1 MSVLVDSVKT
11 YFNDLEKGCNN
22 LIDCESLY
30 KKIGAKDEIFILD
43 IRKAE
48 DFDKGHIEGAVHS
61 EWSEVWDF
69 IDEEVLPKDEKIIV
83 VCYTGQTA
91 GQTVSILKI
100 LGYDA
105 CSLKGGMVNGWNK
118 SDMPVAAGCSL

>member
-1 MSVLVDSVKT
+1 MKT
-11 YFNDLEKGCNN
+11 YFDDLKKGCNN

-30 KKIGAKDEIFILD
+30 NKINTKEKMFILD
-43 IRKAE
+43 IRKSE
-48 DFDKGHIEGAVHS
+48 DFSKGHIEGAIHS
-61 EWSEVWDF
+61 DWIEVWDF
-69 IDEEVLPKDEKIIV
+69 IIEDVLPKDEKIIV

-91 GQTVSILKI
+91 GQVVSILKV

-118 SDMPVAAGCSL
+118 VDMPIKAGCSL